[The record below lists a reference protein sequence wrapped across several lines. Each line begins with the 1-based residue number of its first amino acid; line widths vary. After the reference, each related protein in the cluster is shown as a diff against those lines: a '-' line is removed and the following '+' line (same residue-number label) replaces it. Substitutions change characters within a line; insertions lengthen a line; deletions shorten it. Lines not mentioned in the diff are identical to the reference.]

1 MEQYSKVESVAKL
14 RYLRISAQKVRLVVD
29 MVRGMPVNQAL
40 ALLRNSTRRAA
51 KPVAKTIESA
61 AANAEENYSL
71 SRDELVVSRIFADEG
86 PTMKRARFGARGRY
100 KPILK
105 RSSHVTVVLTEK

>member
-1 MEQYSKVESVAKL
+1 ML
-14 RYLRISAQKVRLVVD
+14 RAFGQQRWQKQPR
-29 MVRGMPVNQAL
+29 RQGN
-40 ALLRNSTRRAA
+40 NSTRRAA

-61 AANAEENYSL
+61 AANAEENFSL

-100 KPILK
+100 KPVLK
-105 RSSHVTVVLTEK
+105 RSSHVTVVLTER